1 MQELRNDRLSGRRF
15 ETIFRPRAGKPPPKS
30 GFRMRQAHEG
40 VTMKLELNAPGIV
53 LRKNQVL
60 ALDEAQGARLYSED
74 GIVWVTQDGDLRDIV
89 LKPGESV
96 VLDRDTPTLVQ
107 AVTPARVRIGE
118 PAPRAHGL
126 AALAA
131 RLRTAVGVHAPVAA

>member
-1 MQELRNDRLSGRRF
+1 MQELKNDRLSDWSF
-15 ETIFRPRAGKPPPKS
+15 EQIFPARAGNSTPKP
-30 GFRMRQAHEG
+30 GFGMRQAHEG

-74 GIVWVTQDGDLRDIV
+74 GIVWVTQDGDIRDIV

-96 VLDRDTPTLVQ
+96 VLDRDTQTLVQ
-107 AVTPARVRIGE
+107 GFTPARGRSTE
-118 PAPRAHGL
+118 PTPRAQGR
-126 AALAA
+126 AALGA
-131 RLRTAVGVHAPVAA
+131 RLRAVVGAQAPVAA

>member
-1 MQELRNDRLSGRRF
+1 
-15 ETIFRPRAGKPPPKS
+15 
-30 GFRMRQAHEG
+30 
-40 VTMKLELNAPGIV
+40 MKLELNAPGIV

-74 GIVWVTQDGDLRDIV
+74 GIVWVTQDGDVRDIV

-96 VLDRDTPTLVQ
+96 VLERDTATLVQ
-107 AVTPARVRIGE
+107 AFTAARVRIGE

-131 RLRTAVGVHAPVAA
+131 RVRAAVGIHVPVAA